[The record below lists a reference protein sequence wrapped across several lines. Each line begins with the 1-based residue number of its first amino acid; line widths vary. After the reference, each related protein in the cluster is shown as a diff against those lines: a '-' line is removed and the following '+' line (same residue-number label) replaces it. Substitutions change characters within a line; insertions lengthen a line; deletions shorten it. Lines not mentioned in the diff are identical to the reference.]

1 MRSDVTMALR
11 LSGPR
16 GSRLLHGP
24 PAGAVRSVV
33 LAAIVRRQVIDRD
46 AATKLPS
53 AASGLLDG
61 QHHPVDIRG
70 RGGRGAPRTAAHRS
84 TQAISANIAYP
95 AGEVL
100 QVGAYA
106 VIVPQPRWCGGG
118 TNNEINHRSPL
129 PGGNARS
136 VTVVSEPFQAD
147 SAAA

>member
-1 MRSDVTMALR
+1 M
-11 LSGPR
+11 
-16 GSRLLHGP
+16 
-24 PAGAVRSVV
+24 V
-33 LAAIVRRQVIDRD
+33 LAAIVRQVIDRG

-61 QHHPVDIRG
+61 HHHPG
-70 RGGRGAPRTAAHRS
+70 RHPAVKAAPRTAAHRS
-84 TQAISANIAYP
+84 TQATSANIAYP

-100 QVGAYA
+100 QVDAYA

-118 TNNEINHRSPL
+118 TINEINHRSPL
-129 PGGNARS
+129 PGGNARA

>member
-1 MRSDVTMALR
+1 
-11 LSGPR
+11 
-16 GSRLLHGP
+16 
-24 PAGAVRSVV
+24 VV
-33 LAAIVRRQVIDRD
+33 LAAIVRQVIDRG

-61 QHHPVDIRG
+61 QHHPADIRQ
-70 RGGRGAPRTAAHRS
+70 RRPRRDGAPRTAAHRS
-84 TQAISANIAYP
+84 TQATSANIAYP

-100 QVGAYA
+100 QVDAYA

-118 TNNEINHRSPL
+118 TINEINHRSPL